1 MKAPENPEAF
11 PATTAEELQK
21 PFRQWAFCPGE
32 SSRLRLSSGGQIWV
46 KVILLKNPM
55 DRVLQFLVGR
65 GRWGSLLQACVNIHR
80 RLIMRNKCSWSESGL
95 IGIRFPLLLV
105 VLGLLVVSTRT
116 RTLFAGV
123 FSASGYVEC
132 QNLDQGGSVLG
143 SARRDFKV
151 LVADEK
157 WRIET
162 RNSTNTEEPVVLFS
176 YDGNS
181 LSRNSYYIESE
192 LAAMKEAY
200 SGNRTLQPVST
211 NRNSG
216 HLGWVE
222 NSLSVYSAKTP
233 IFDRWLTLPVWLGF
247 ASSDFWSSVE
257 TNSFHDFT
265 IGGDSPLMSGPPTV
279 TSQIEEI
286 RYPDYAILKQAQ
298 IFNLGYYT
306 KQLPDGETVKVNYPS
321 PFDRGFLRGMYR
333 VESFDEIEGTNYPNT
348 GVLELYGPNF
358 NADSSSE
365 VWCSLRARIHITQFT
380 PDASSQAASA
390 NFSPSID
397 PGKLTS
403 VTDTRTIER
412 LGGNLS
418 YYTRDRMLEPDSVA
432 SQDFIAK
439 QQQRIAF
446 AKKLRKDTRDR
457 GRLIASIL
465 FAALI
470 LSPLVLIAY
479 KRKFNRTQSTNR

>member
-222 NSLSVYSAKTP
+222 NSLSVYSARR
-233 IFDRWLTLPVWLGF
+233 F
-247 ASSDFWSSVE
+247 
-257 TNSFHDFT
+257 
-265 IGGDSPLMSGPPTV
+265 
-279 TSQIEEI
+279 
-286 RYPDYAILKQAQ
+286 
-298 IFNLGYYT
+298 
-306 KQLPDGETVKVNYPS
+306 
-321 PFDRGFLRGMYR
+321 
-333 VESFDEIEGTNYPNT
+333 
-348 GVLELYGPNF
+348 
-358 NADSSSE
+358 
-365 VWCSLRARIHITQFT
+365 
-380 PDASSQAASA
+380 
-390 NFSPSID
+390 
-397 PGKLTS
+397 
-403 VTDTRTIER
+403 
-412 LGGNLS
+412 
-418 YYTRDRMLEPDSVA
+418 
-432 SQDFIAK
+432 
-439 QQQRIAF
+439 
-446 AKKLRKDTRDR
+446 
-457 GRLIASIL
+457 
-465 FAALI
+465 
-470 LSPLVLIAY
+470 
-479 KRKFNRTQSTNR
+479 